1 MKKKII
7 FPLLVLLLILCACAE
22 DKSFFKDGALANQE
36 TTAADLE
43 AEKRWEELEEFLE
56 MIVQEEIKPRNSI
69 FMEANPDTKKFP
81 QPIWDTFRSIRTR
94 IWESLRKSFR

>member
-43 AEKRWEELEEFLE
+43 AEKDGKNL
-56 MIVQEEIKPRNSI
+56 
-69 FMEANPDTKKFP
+69 
-81 QPIWDTFRSIRTR
+81 
-94 IWESLRKSFR
+94 KSFWR